1 MCYIVNAVRKY
12 FERES
17 VEKRFH
23 MQDIIDEKCESEI
36 IETEVTPAEDAPVI
50 EKKVSPFAR
59 VRSRVVDGAT
69 LVAEKAK
76 EFGELAAEKGSEAG
90 NAAVD
95 AAKVAASSFQASIE
109 ESRRNRLKP
118 VYRDELE
125 RADYRYPDLI
135 QIVDKDKDRQRYY
148 PDSIGWLDKKN
159 DMNVLHLYYSAVEE
173 NELPAVFGPS
183 LLCGL
188 YYSDHV
194 SKLNYVNL
202 GQYFLE
208 AQTARQVELQQ
219 IAYDLGAK
227 YYSVE
232 TIEEESA
239 ATAHSVKAKTVGT
252 KGAGKTK
259 EGGGAEYSES
269 STKTEKQHS
278 KIATGVSFDK
288 GVEPVMPKLAWFKN
302 DKQIKQLID
311 MRLAKN
317 RPMSSYEL
325 KFEYSSM
332 AAMSVEMASK
342 IDGVVATM
350 KAQVG
355 YSIKEKLVKENKKKL
370 LFYIEF

>member
-1 MCYIVNAVRKY
+1 MQNVINEQ
-12 FERES
+12 FEA
-17 VEKRFH
+17 
-23 MQDIIDEKCESEI
+23 EI
-36 IETEVTPAEDAPVI
+36 IEAEVVPFEESPVI
-50 EKKVSPFAR
+50 EKKISPFAR
-59 VRSRVVDGAT
+59 IRSRVVDGA
-69 LVAEKAK
+69 AMAADKAK
-76 EFGELAAEKGSEAG
+76 ELGELAAEKGSEAG
-90 NAAVD
+90 EAVVD
-95 AAKVAASSFQASIE
+95 AARAAASSFQASIE
-109 ESRRNRLKP
+109 DSRRNRLKP
-118 VYRDELE
+118 VYREELE
-125 RADYRYPDLI
+125 REDYRYPDLI
-135 QIVDKDKDRQRYY
+135 QIVDKDKDRQKYY

-159 DMNVLHLYYSAVEE
+159 DMNVLRLYYSAIEE
-173 NELPAVFGPS
+173 KELPSVFGPS

-188 YYSDHV
+188 YYSDHIN
-194 SKLNYVNL
+194 KLNYVNL

-239 ATAHSVKAKTVGT
+239 ATAHAAKGKAAGA
-252 KGAGKTK
+252 KGAGKAK

-311 MRLAKN
+311 MRLTKD

-332 AAMSVEMASK
+332 AAMSVEMATK

-350 KAQVG
+350 KAQIG